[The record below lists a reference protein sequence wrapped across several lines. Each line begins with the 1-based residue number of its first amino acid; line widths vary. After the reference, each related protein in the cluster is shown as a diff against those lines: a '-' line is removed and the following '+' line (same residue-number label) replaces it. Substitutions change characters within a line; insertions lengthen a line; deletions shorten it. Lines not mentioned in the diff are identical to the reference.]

1 MTTEFEVGTNLQFF
15 NGRFGIDATYYD
27 RKTDDQIF
35 TLPTEPATVLKRLL
49 SEEIC
54 GFINMKKSAGMQLIL
69 SDGSTTK
76 IIPKQWN
83 TFLAAV

>member
-1 MTTEFEVGTNLQFF
+1 MATKYIHFTEQQKEQE
-15 NGRFGIDATYYD
+15 RQ
-27 RKTDDQIF
+27 TDIAEMLRSQG
-35 TLPTEPATVLKRLL
+35 ATVLKRLL